1 MLIEFLVLLSALMA
15 WAAFPP
21 LGWGWLAPL
30 ALAPFLAALRRAHT
44 RRGAALLGL
53 AFGVLFY
60 GSLTFWLTIIGLY
73 VVIGMALVMGLFT
86 MAYAAAMWSA
96 REWDPVPWALTATG
110 LWAGME
116 LLRSRFPL
124 GGFRWGDLGY
134 ALGDLAWFRSAA
146 EFVGTSGLTVVA
158 ISISA
163 GVAIMVA
170 DRKQP
175 WQPLAGAAVL
185 AGLVA
190 LAGAAAITPTNGE
203 TLQVAVIQAST
214 PCPGTHCAGENL
226 ATFERHLDMTKSLI
240 PNRFDLV
247 VWAESSAQYQGDP
260 TTNPD
265 RREDLAEQA
274 RRLNS
279 YMLIGTSRSVSETE
293 WINSNVVFGP
303 DGEIIGEYLKQ
314 HPVPFGETV
323 PARSFFD
330 FIPDIARVP
339 RDMVRGE
346 GPVVFELDG
355 FTMGSVIS
363 FEGGFAT
370 EPRGE
375 ARAGAQFLVIATNES
390 TYLETSAA
398 EQFIRMTR
406 MRAAENGFPVVH
418 AAITG
423 PSALIDSKGSFG
435 TKTPIMS
442 EALLTG
448 AITPRTSSAT
458 LYTRWGEWMAYVAL
472 VVALAAVVLQRRLV
486 DDLVPAEAEVS

>member
-1 MLIEFLVLLSALMA
+1 MLVEFLVLLSALMA

-30 ALAPFLAALRRAHT
+30 ALAPLLAALRRAHT
-44 RRGAALLGL
+44 RRGAALAGL
-53 AFGVLFY
+53 SFGVLFY
-60 GSLTFWLTIIGLY
+60 GSLTFWLSIIGLY
-73 VVIGMALVMGLFT
+73 VVIGMAVVMGLFT
-86 MAYAAAMWSA
+86 MAYGAALWSA
-96 REWDPVPWALTATG
+96 RDWEPVPWALTATG

-116 LLRSRFPL
+116 LIRARFPL

-134 ALGDLAWFRSAA
+134 ALADISWFRSAA
-146 EFVGTSGLTVVA
+146 EFVGTSGLTVIA
-158 ISISA
+158 ISLSA

-190 LAGAAAITPTNGE
+190 LSGAVASDPTDGE
-203 TLQVAVIQAST
+203 ILQVAVVQAST
-214 PCPGTHCAGENL
+214 PCPGSHCVNENQ
-226 ATFERHLDMTKSLI
+226 ATFDRHLEVTRTLI

-260 TTNPD
+260 ITNPD
-265 RREDLAEQA
+265 RRDQLAEQA

-279 YMLIGTSRSVSETE
+279 HILVGTSRSVSETE
-293 WINSNVVFGP
+293 WINANVVFSP
-303 DGEIIGEYLKQ
+303 EGEIVGEYLKQ

-323 PARSFFD
+323 PAREFFD

-339 RDMVRGE
+339 RDMVPGD
-346 GPVVFELDG
+346 GPVVFEVDG

-363 FEGGFAT
+363 FEGGFAA

-398 EQFIRMTR
+398 SSVHPYDTNEGRREWFSGRPRRLDRSLGADRLQRHA
-406 MRAAENGFPVVH
+406 RARNRGHERGAVDWKYYAENCRPH
-418 AAITG
+418 
-423 PSALIDSKGSFG
+423 SLH
-435 TKTPIMS
+435 
-442 EALLTG
+442 
-448 AITPRTSSAT
+448 T
-458 LYTRWGEWMAYVAL
+458 LG
-472 VVALAAVVLQRRLV
+472 
-486 DDLVPAEAEVS
+486 